1 MKIVIDFV
9 LIFIVA
15 ACTWNGFKRGLIG
28 GIAGILAIV
37 ISLYGGALLSSAFSP
52 EIIPAA
58 EPFVEGFLDSA
69 DAKDFILSE
78 LGYEDTEKSVN
89 DILAED
95 PSLKY
100 AYAYNSVIYVG
111 LSKASARTLASRAV
125 ELSDSS
131 GADLQSAVS
140 DTLCDSLSYV
150 FGTVIAFLLLLML
163 IVAIANLFNLSL
175 RLPNMETI
183 DEIGGSVTGFL
194 KGVVYCILLCWA
206 LSFLG
211 LILGR
216 DTLESTLLGRF
227 FLSIKFLTKN
237 II

>member
-78 LGYEDTEKSVN
+78 LGYEDTEKSVT

-100 AYAYNSVIYVG
+100 DYAYNCVIYVG

-175 RLPNMETI
+175 RLPNMEAI

-194 KGVVYCILLCWA
+194 KGAVYCILLCWA

>member
-1 MKIVIDFV
+1 
-9 LIFIVA
+9 
-15 ACTWNGFKRGLIG
+15 
-28 GIAGILAIV
+28 
-37 ISLYGGALLSSAFSP
+37 
-52 EIIPAA
+52 
-58 EPFVEGFLDSA
+58 
-69 DAKDFILSE
+69 
-78 LGYEDTEKSVN
+78 
-89 DILAED
+89 
-95 PSLKY
+95 
-100 AYAYNSVIYVG
+100 
-111 LSKASARTLASRAV
+111 
-125 ELSDSS
+125 
-131 GADLQSAVS
+131 
-140 DTLCDSLSYV
+140 
-150 FGTVIAFLLLLML
+150 ML

>member
-100 AYAYNSVIYVG
+100 DYAYNCVIYAG
-111 LSKASARTLASRAV
+111 LSKVSARTLASRAV

-194 KGVVYCILLCWA
+194 KGAVYCILLCWA

>member
-100 AYAYNSVIYVG
+100 DYAYNCVIYVG

-206 LSFLG
+206 LSCLG

>member
-78 LGYEDTEKSVN
+78 LGYEDTEKSVT

-100 AYAYNSVIYVG
+100 DYDYNCVIYVG

-175 RLPNMETI
+175 RIPNMEAI

-194 KGVVYCILLCWA
+194 KGAVYCILLCWA

>member
-100 AYAYNSVIYVG
+100 DYAYNCVVYAG
-111 LSKASARTLASRAV
+111 LSKASARTLARSAV

-131 GADLQSAVS
+131 GTDLQSAVS

>member
-100 AYAYNSVIYVG
+100 DYAYNCVIYVG

-175 RLPNMETI
+175 RLPNMEAI

-194 KGVVYCILLCWA
+194 KGAVYCILLCWA

>member
-100 AYAYNSVIYVG
+100 DYAYNCVIYVG

-125 ELSDSS
+125 ELSDNS

>member
-78 LGYEDTEKSVN
+78 LGYEDTEKSVT

-100 AYAYNSVIYVG
+100 DYAYNCVIYVG

-194 KGVVYCILLCWA
+194 KGAVYCILLCWA

>member
-100 AYAYNSVIYVG
+100 DYAYNCVIYVG
-111 LSKASARTLASRAV
+111 LSKASARTLAGRAV

-163 IVAIANLFNLSL
+163 IVAITNLFNLSL

-216 DTLESTLLGRF
+216 NTLESTLLGRF
-227 FLSIKFLTKN
+227 FLSIKILTKN

>member
-78 LGYEDTEKSVN
+78 LGYEDTEKSIN

-95 PSLKY
+95 PSLRY
-100 AYAYNSVIYVG
+100 DYAYNCVIYAG
-111 LSKASARTLASRAV
+111 LSKASARTLAGRAV

-216 DTLESTLLGRF
+216 DTLEGTLLGRF

>member
-100 AYAYNSVIYVG
+100 DYAYNCVIYVG

-163 IVAIANLFNLSL
+163 SVAIANLFNLSL

>member
-78 LGYEDTEKSVN
+78 LGYEDTEKSVT
-89 DILAED
+89 DILADD

-100 AYAYNSVIYVG
+100 DYAYNCVIYVG

-194 KGVVYCILLCWA
+194 KGAVYCILLCWA

>member
-100 AYAYNSVIYVG
+100 DYAYNCVVYVG
-111 LSKASARTLASRAV
+111 ISKASARTLASRAV
-125 ELSDSS
+125 ELSVNS
-131 GADLQSAVS
+131 GSCLLSAFS
-140 DTLCDSLSYV
+140 DTLCDSLSYG

>member
-1 MKIVIDFV
+1 M
-9 LIFIVA
+9 
-15 ACTWNGFKRGLIG
+15 
-28 GIAGILAIV
+28 
-37 ISLYGGALLSSAFSP
+37 
-52 EIIPAA
+52 
-58 EPFVEGFLDSA
+58 
-69 DAKDFILSE
+69 
-78 LGYEDTEKSVN
+78 
-89 DILAED
+89 
-95 PSLKY
+95 
-100 AYAYNSVIYVG
+100 
-111 LSKASARTLASRAV
+111 ASRAV

-131 GADLQSAVS
+131 GTDLQSAVS

>member
-100 AYAYNSVIYVG
+100 DYAYNCVIYVG
-111 LSKASARTLASRAV
+111 LSKASARALASRAV

>member
-100 AYAYNSVIYVG
+100 DYAYNCVIYVG

-194 KGVVYCILLCWA
+194 KGVVYCILL
-206 LSFLG
+206 
-211 LILGR
+211 
-216 DTLESTLLGRF
+216 
-227 FLSIKFLTKN
+227 
-237 II
+237 

>member
-95 PSLKY
+95 PSLRY
-100 AYAYNSVIYVG
+100 DYAYNCVIYAG

-216 DTLESTLLGRF
+216 DTLEGTLLGRF

>member
-1 MKIVIDFV
+1 M
-9 LIFIVA
+9 
-15 ACTWNGFKRGLIG
+15 
-28 GIAGILAIV
+28 
-37 ISLYGGALLSSAFSP
+37 
-52 EIIPAA
+52 
-58 EPFVEGFLDSA
+58 EGFLDSA

-100 AYAYNSVIYVG
+100 DYAYNCVIYVG
-111 LSKASARTLASRAV
+111 LSKASARTLASMAV

>member
-100 AYAYNSVIYVG
+100 DYAYNCVIYVG

-131 GADLQSAVS
+131 SADLQSAVS

>member
-100 AYAYNSVIYVG
+100 DYAYNCVIYVG

-194 KGVVYCILLCWA
+194 KGVVPEA
-206 LSFLG
+206 QSQG
-211 LILGR
+211 VGR
-216 DTLESTLLGRF
+216 RRGEMEMDVVGGNSVA
-227 FLSIKFLTKN
+227 SHA
-237 II
+237 

>member
-78 LGYEDTEKSVN
+78 LGYEDTEKSVT

-100 AYAYNSVIYVG
+100 DYAYNCVIYVG

-175 RLPNMETI
+175 RLPNMEAI

-194 KGVVYCILLCWA
+194 KGAVYCILLCWA

-227 FLSIKFLTKN
+227 FLSIKFITKN

>member
-100 AYAYNSVIYVG
+100 DYAYNCVIYVG

-125 ELSDSS
+125 ELSDNS

-175 RLPNMETI
+175 RLPNM
-183 DEIGGSVTGFL
+183 
-194 KGVVYCILLCWA
+194 
-206 LSFLG
+206 
-211 LILGR
+211 
-216 DTLESTLLGRF
+216 
-227 FLSIKFLTKN
+227 
-237 II
+237 